1 MSLIDIAVETLS
13 GEGPTVRG
21 LLETDPLIELRRR
34 IGIAMGVPWY
44 FVVICLGDTTL
55 TAKEDGKSLKELGVC
70 ERASVLLSSPWQESE
85 AWMQLLP
92 RTDHEHARSA
102 FITQGGPNGCPCFH
116 VSVFQEGS
124 DEGTVSV
131 DMNGSRV
138 AEFKAESLFVGLDS
152 SDNSLMSVGN
162 SVLLKLCE
170 APFGLHRYAFVGEQI
185 YTFQTSEPVLEYYSQ
200 IGNNRVSYPVAIG
213 PTLVFFFLDCKCM
226 QRKDLEEP
234 SNHVDWEGFYSFFYE
249 AGSSLKFPMQGVVHL
264 APC

>member
-1 MSLIDIAVETLS
+1 MSLLDIAVDTLS
-13 GEGPTVRG
+13 GAEHMVRG
-21 LLETDPLIELRRR
+21 LRETDPLIVLKRR
-34 IGIAMGVPWY
+34 IGVVMDVPWY
-44 FVVICLGDTTL
+44 FVIVCMGDVAFK
-55 TAKEDGKSLKELGVC
+55 AKDDGKTLKELGVC
-70 ERASVLLSSPWQESE
+70 DRATVVMMSPWQEND

-92 RTDHEHARSA
+92 RTAYEYSRSA
-102 FITQGGPNGCPCFH
+102 FITQGGPNGCPRFQ

-152 SDNSLMSVGN
+152 SDTSLLSVGN

-170 APFGLHRYAFVGEQI
+170 APVGLHRYAFVGEQI
-185 YTFQTSEPVLEYYSQ
+185 YTFQTSEPVLKYFSQ
-200 IGNNRVSYPVAIG
+200 IGNNHMSYPVAIG

-226 QRKDLEEP
+226 QRTDLEEP

-249 AGSSLKFPMQGVVHL
+249 AGSSLKFPMQDVVHL